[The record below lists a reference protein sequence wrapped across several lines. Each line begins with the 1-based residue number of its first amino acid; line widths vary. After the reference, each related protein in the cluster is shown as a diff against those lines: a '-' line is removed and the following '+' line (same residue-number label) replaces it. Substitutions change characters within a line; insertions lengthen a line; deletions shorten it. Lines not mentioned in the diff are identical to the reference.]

1 MFVCRACTKRAS
13 INLLRRKLPADARQT
28 PVSRTFGTSSIARQS
43 PSSEPQNLSSDWGE
57 LDAIAENE
65 KLNSKGPLSQANR
78 AAEKQKALEK
88 LKRATRKELQ
98 YTTDPYHIA
107 ENVANKLE
115 EKNLEKALMLTREA
129 SKNKQVVVSWNHLIA
144 YELKNQ
150 KLGSAIKLY
159 NEVSSPSLPG
169 LLRQIPFR

>member
-13 INLLRRKLPADARQT
+13 INLLRRKLPADTRQT
-28 PVSRTFGTSSIARQS
+28 PVSRTFGTSSIAQQL
-43 PSSEPQNLSSDWGE
+43 PSSEPQNLSSDWGV
-57 LDAIAENE
+57 LDDIAEKENL
-65 KLNSKGPLSQANR
+65 KTKGALGHGNR

-115 EKNLEKALMLTREA
+115 EKNFEKALMLTREA
-129 SKNKQVVVSWNHLIA
+129 SKDKQVVVSWNHLIA

-159 NEVSSPSLPG
+159 NEVSFPSPSS
-169 LLRQIPFR
+169 LRRIPFR